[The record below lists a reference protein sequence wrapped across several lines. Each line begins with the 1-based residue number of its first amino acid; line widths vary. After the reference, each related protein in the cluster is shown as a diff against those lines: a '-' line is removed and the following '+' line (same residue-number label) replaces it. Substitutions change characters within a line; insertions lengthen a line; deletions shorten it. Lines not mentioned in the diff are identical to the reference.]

1 MTSATIALPLA
12 AAALLLSEAG
22 AAADQT
28 PPAAPACRP
37 GAAPIRVEMTPSRR
51 AGGATAA
58 YEMRFASS
66 RFGVA
71 VSEAGHYLYDVEVAA
86 TGLPPRSD
94 GAYVAWVAT
103 SDLDEWVNLG
113 PIAPDRVATGQ
124 VGWNK
129 FIVFVTG
136 ESSAD
141 AEAWS
146 QEFYFSALSPSS
158 RMHTMVGHGPFSGE
172 PCLDPRN

>member
-1 MTSATIALPLA
+1 MTSAIIASPLA
-12 AAALLLSEAG
+12 AVALLFAG
-22 AAADQT
+22 AGGTDVLA
-28 PPAAPACRP
+28 PAAVACDAS
-37 GAAPIRVEMTPSRR
+37 AAPIRVEMTPSRR

-94 GAYVAWVAT
+94 GAYVVWVAT

-113 PIAPDRVATGQ
+113 PIAPGRVATGQ